1 MSKENII
8 ADENKYN
15 RASKMQL
22 FLFSFNNLSTNF
34 PYMIL
39 SSYLLF
45 YAQSYLMLS
54 AVIVG
59 WIMTGMRLFD
69 GITDP
74 IVGWLI
80 DNTDTKFGKF
90 RPWMVIGNII
100 INITFVVMF
109 TMVNPEWSAATKLFV
124 FLLFYVFHIIG
135 YSMQTASTKG
145 GGTVITSDPQQRP
158 VLAFYYGAVG
168 MVVLIGFMSFIPAY
182 ASTFPDN
189 MLDPSFWASLTA
201 ITVGLSF
208 FTMILA
214 VIGIWKKDVK
224 ENYQGFSVDKIA
236 IKDFFGILRNNRA
249 ISMLVIAAAT
259 DKLAFSLT
267 GAVQVYFYANVLMNQ
282 GLQALMGLISLPL
295 IILFTLVGTRIG
307 QKVTQKQAFLI
318 MTWVSLVLSVIGIIF
333 FPEPGAAIGS
343 FSVIIFLIAL
353 ALRSGTGS
361 VTGTFVTTMISDC
374 ADYETYLSGRA
385 VPGMMGTLFSF
396 VDKMVS
402 SLNGLVVAGMF
413 ALFGLANT
421 QIVPLES
428 AANYQGL
435 EAITLVGLMIFPLLG
450 YIASVIAMKYYP
462 LDQEKMI
469 EVKETIA
476 LYKENSQDPRLKETL
491 EEREKKQS

>member
-1 MSKENII
+1 MAKKIQMS
-8 ADENKYN
+8 DDVKYN
-15 RASKMQL
+15 RATKMQL

-54 AVIVG
+54 AVIIG

-80 DNTDTKFGKF
+80 DRTDTKFGKF

-100 INITFVVMF
+100 INMTFIVMF
-109 TMVNPEWSAATKLFV
+109 ALIDPSWSTATKLTV
-124 FLLFYVFHIIG
+124 FIVFYFIHIVG

-168 MVVLIGFMSFIPAY
+168 MVVLIGYMSFVPVLAQK
-182 ASTFPDN
+182 FPDN
-189 MLDPSFWASLTA
+189 MLDPAFWAVITA
-201 ITVGLSF
+201 VTAGLSF

-224 ENYQGFSVDKIA
+224 ENYQGFSVDKVSL
-236 IKDFFGILRNNRA
+236 KDFASILRHNRA

-267 GAVQVYFYANVLMNQ
+267 GTVTVYFYANVLMNQ
-282 GLQALMGLISLPL
+282 NLQGLMGLISLPL
-295 IILFTLVGTRIG
+295 IFIFIFIATRIG

-318 MTWVSLVLSVIGIIF
+318 MTWASLIFSTICLIF
-333 FPEPGAAIGS
+333 FPEPGSAIAS
-343 FSVIIFLIAL
+343 LPVIVFLVSY
-353 ALRSGTGS
+353 ALRAGTS
-361 VTGTFVTTMISDC
+361 AVTGTLVTTMVSDC

-402 SLNGLVVAGMF
+402 SLNGLLVSGMF
-413 ALFGLANT
+413 AAFGLANT

-428 AANYQGL
+428 ATNYSGL
-435 EAITLVGLMIFPLLG
+435 EVITLIGLIILPILG
-450 YIASVIAMKYYP
+450 YIASIVAMKFYP
-462 LDQEKMI
+462 LDSETMSEI
-469 EVKETIA
+469 KETIA
-476 LYKENSQDPRLKETL
+476 LYKENSEDERLKETL
-491 EEREKKQS
+491 AERSA